1 MRDVP
6 ARELRGLHRQV
17 IRSMAHLLELAYMAV
32 DQKKFDRAIK
42 LCDEILLIDP
52 RYTVASELK
61 EDCEKS
67 RHSDGYQSR
76 VAWKVEEWKWLTDD
90 DEQPL
95 IPWLQS
101 VYIPSRE
108 EWAEISKRLTDR
120 VRRGEGSTADAE
132 DDPDMLAIERKLD
145 TLRVDLA
152 FENTRLEDILS
163 FVRDFS
169 GLNLLL
175 DADVRDRVDPD
186 LILSFKVEGMAL
198 KHVLG
203 LLASLLN
210 LDYVVTEERV
220 VLFTAPSR
228 VPAFSPHR

>member
-17 IRSMAHLLELAYMAV
+17 IRSMAHLLELAYIAV
-32 DQKKFDRAIK
+32 DQRKFDRAIK

-67 RHSDGYQSR
+67 RHSDGYLSL
-76 VAWKVEEWKWLTDD
+76 VAWKVEEWKKLTDD

-95 IPWLQS
+95 IPWLHS
-101 VYIPSRE
+101 VCIPSGE
-108 EWAEISKRLTDR
+108 EWAEISKRLGEGLI
-120 VRRGEGSTADAE
+120 RGEGSAADALE
-132 DDPDMLAIERKLD
+132 DPDKLAIERKLD
-145 TLRVDLA
+145 TMRVDLA

-175 DADVRDRVDPD
+175 DGDVRDRVDPD

-203 LLASLLN
+203 LLASFLN

-220 VLFTAPSR
+220 VLLTAPSR
-228 VPAFSPHR
+228 VPILSSHR